1 MFSPFGQFTSRASAS
16 AGALFFESGT
26 NMMMGDHGCPKCG
39 NNTFQVRSE
48 ALRRTVTFICI
59 ACWRESQLEDIAPK
73 IIERSMKRR
82 KA

>member
-1 MFSPFGQFTSRASAS
+1 MH
-16 AGALFFESGT
+16 
-26 NMMMGDHGCPKCG
+26 MGDHVCPKCG
-39 NNTFQVRSE
+39 NNTFQVRSQ

-59 ACWRESQLEDIAPK
+59 ACWSELRLEDIAPK

>member
-1 MFSPFGQFTSRASAS
+1 
-16 AGALFFESGT
+16 
-26 NMMMGDHGCPKCG
+26 MMMGDHGCPKCG

-48 ALRRTVTFICI
+48 TLGRAVTFICI
-59 ACWRESQLEDIAPK
+59 SCWSEFRREDIAPK

>member
-1 MFSPFGQFTSRASAS
+1 
-16 AGALFFESGT
+16 
-26 NMMMGDHGCPKCG
+26 MMGDHGCPKCG

-48 ALRRTVTFICI
+48 ALRRAVTFICI
-59 ACWRESQLEDIAPK
+59 SCWSELRLEDIAPK